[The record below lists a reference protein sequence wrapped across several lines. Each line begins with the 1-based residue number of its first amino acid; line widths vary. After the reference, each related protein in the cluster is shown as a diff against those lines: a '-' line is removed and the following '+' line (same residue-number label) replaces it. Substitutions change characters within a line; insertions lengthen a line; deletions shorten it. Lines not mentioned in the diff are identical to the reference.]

1 MKRNETIDKL
11 ALARRIRAAGR
22 PIFIR
27 EDDVDPE
34 PLPIKALC
42 VRQTGPVMGTS
53 VFEYSGGTG
62 VMIDLCITVNI
73 SGFAIGYFDLD
84 LPWPMKHFRWFE
96 DPKDTYSPCYQ
107 FWGTGLEFRRTRV
120 LNHRADGRLLSRG
133 QTVEG
138 LLLGSCMA
146 FIPVK
151 FRQGEIV
158 TATLF
163 IADQYEREY
172 RTPVNLIVDRSQS
185 VKPHIRKEHNVF
197 DCPDKI
203 KR

>member
-1 MKRNETIDKL
+1 MKSNDTVDRL

-34 PLPIKALC
+34 PPPIKSLI

-53 VFEYSGGTG
+53 VFEYSCGTG

-84 LPWPMKHFRWFE
+84 LPWPMKNFRWFE

-107 FWGTGLEFRRTRV
+107 FWGTGLEFGRTRV
-120 LNHRADGRLLSRG
+120 LNHRADGGLLPRG

-138 LLLGSCMA
+138 LLLGSYMA
-146 FIPVK
+146 FIPEE
-151 FRQGEIV
+151 FRHGEII
-158 TATLF
+158 TASLI
-163 IADQYEREY
+163 IADQYEQEY
-172 RTPVNLIVDRSQS
+172 RTPVNLVVDRSRS
-185 VKPHIRKEHNVF
+185 VKPRIRMGHNLF
-197 DCPDKI
+197 DCPDKVN
-203 KR
+203 R